1 AGVDI
6 GAVTGGLAVDVRAGA
21 REVAELAAET
31 VADRAD
37 LAVALRQPLQE
48 VPGVLHVAHGE
59 VVVEVVVEIERLL
72 HVFGIVVGELDT
84 RLLPPE
90 QIRHQADKSRLREF
104 MRVPAHGVVDAP
116 DFHDGDDGA
125 GRRAVRDRE
134 IGAHLAVTQLDRD
147 GLRFHAD
154 ALAAVRAGSLSSAR
168 ALPANIFSR
177 SAEEMGSA
185 ATASMVL
192 AIRPRPCSASKGAS
206 VANRQDGVPKNACP
220 HRVGAI
226 APLSAVSA

>member
-1 AGVDI
+1 
-6 GAVTGGLAVDVRAGA
+6 GAAAH
-21 REVAELAAET
+21 EVAEVGAET

-90 QIRHQADKSRLREF
+90 QIRDQADESGLREF
-104 MRVPAHGVVDAP
+104 VRVPTHGVVDAP

-125 GRRAVRDRE
+125 GRRAVRDRD
-134 IGAHLAVTQLDRD
+134 ISSHLAVAQLDLD

-154 ALAAVRAGSLSSAR
+154 ARAAVRAGSLSSAR

-177 SAEEMGSA
+177 SAEGMGSA
-185 ATASMVL
+185 ATASIVL
-192 AIRPRPCSASKGAS
+192 AISPRPCSASNGAS
-206 VANRQDGVPKNACP
+206 VANRHDDVPKNACP
-220 HRVGAI
+220 QHVGAI

>member
-1 AGVDI
+1 
-6 GAVTGGLAVDVRAGA
+6 
-21 REVAELAAET
+21 
-31 VADRAD
+31 
-37 LAVALRQPLQE
+37 
-48 VPGVLHVAHGE
+48 
-59 VVVEVVVEIERLL
+59 
-72 HVFGIVVGELDT
+72 
-84 RLLPPE
+84 
-90 QIRHQADKSRLREF
+90 

-116 DFHDGDDGA
+116 DFHDGDGGA
-125 GRRAVRDRE
+125 GRRAGRDRE
-134 IGAHLAVTQLDRD
+134 TRAAIGVMEL
-147 GLRFHAD
+147 GGGCLRFHAD

-192 AIRPRPCSASKGAS
+192 AIRPRPCSASNGAS
-206 VANRQDGVPKNACP
+206 VANRQDDVPKNACP